1 MKRLPNRVFC
11 CASLSL
17 LFCIV
22 AIAQDPLKVEPTHYK
37 LAFENEFVQVVNVH
51 YGPHEKS
58 NLHAHMGGVVVVLTA
73 GHLRFT
79 DENGKVQE
87 VYAKPGDPRWFP
99 PFKHTVENL
108 GDSAYNAV
116 YIGIKDKRL
125 STELNVRGA
134 ASQLDGSKLDERTK
148 KIVADALLAAAK

>member
-1 MKRLPNRVFC
+1 MKFLPSRALC
-11 CASLSL
+11 CVWVSL
-17 LFCIV
+17 LFCTI
-22 AIAQDPLKVEPTHYK
+22 ALAQDPLKVEPTHYR
-37 LAFENEFVQVVNVH
+37 LAFENEYVQVVNVH

-58 NLHAHMGGVVVVLTA
+58 ALHAHMGGVVVVLTA

-87 VYAKPGDPRWFP
+87 VHAKPGDPRWFP

-125 STELNVRGA
+125 STELNVRGD
-134 ASQLDGSKLDERTK
+134 ASNSGSEMDEQTK
-148 KIVADALLAAAK
+148 KLVAAALLGAAK